1 MHIKVVCAHFWLS
14 WHCSE
19 ILFSA
24 YIGSVKVFLMNFL
37 KMKNM
42 REKSKTKEKTQ
53 KRTMIIINNYGKRK
67 I

>member
-1 MHIKVVCAHFWLS
+1 
-14 WHCSE
+14 
-19 ILFSA
+19 
-24 YIGSVKVFLMNFL
+24 MNFL
-37 KMKNM
+37 KMKNI